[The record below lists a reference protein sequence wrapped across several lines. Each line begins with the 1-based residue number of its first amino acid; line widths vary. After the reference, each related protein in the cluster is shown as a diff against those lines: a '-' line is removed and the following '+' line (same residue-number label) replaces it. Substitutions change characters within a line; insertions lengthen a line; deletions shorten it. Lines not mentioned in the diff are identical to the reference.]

1 MVRFAELGLSNPL
14 CGSPSWLL
22 TLDCR
27 RPCPCPTMPSHPPSS
42 AQVTQYLGY
51 NSLKDFFPTMNIKP
65 NPGCTNA
72 MCRQRQAEWQ
82 VGAAGRAAAA
92 ALAAAEEAAAAGD
105 QGPLHESNE
114 WGIEVAPA
122 EDEAVGAATAGAA
135 AAPHAAQPQQ
145 AQQALPQGLQFS
157 MPAGGGVGA
166 EELRQEA
173 VQETDA
179 GLDDLMAQLEL
190 LSGTV
195 K

>member
-1 MVRFAELGLSNPL
+1 
-14 CGSPSWLL
+14 
-22 TLDCR
+22 
-27 RPCPCPTMPSHPPSS
+27 
-42 AQVTQYLGY
+42 
-51 NSLKDFFPTMNIKP
+51 MNIKP

-82 VGAAGRAAAA
+82 AGAAERGAAA

-114 WGIEVAPA
+114 WGIEVTPA
-122 EDEAVGAATAGAA
+122 EDEAVGATTAGAA
-135 AAPHAAQPQQ
+135 APQSAQPQQ
-145 AQQALPQGLQFS
+145 AQQALPEGLQFS

-166 EELRQEA
+166 EELQQEA

-190 LSGTV
+190 LSGAA